1 MAKLPL
7 NMANTTV
14 TLKFCDN
21 KLLALNLFVIEVPG
35 MSHLPIIVGFG
46 GFSAA
51 GRSSGHHAYR
61 RMVIESLPVKD
72 RQETLA
78 GLAVMMGLI
87 QHDGEQYLDEMGKPL
102 SLSQIEMEYG
112 AAVLDGTLIRRI
124 EKTYFDVDA
133 AHWQKNA
140 VLGAGDQ
147 PLVFEMRR
155 RDLPE
160 PVPTNWLIRDLDD
173 DRVRVTAPTGLE
185 VKFDSYRELPVK
197 SAGQLPRGFNPGALY
212 NSHFHPRALQLAVI
226 GASDAVQSIG
236 IEWQLIMDAVE
247 PDQIGVYAS
256 NVMSQMDENGF
267 GGLLQARLKGGRV
280 STKQCP
286 LGLNTMPADFVNAY
300 ILGSVGHTGAIVGA
314 CASFLYNLRAA
325 VEDIASGK
333 CRVAV
338 VGNAEAPI
346 LPEIID
352 GYATMG
358 ALASE
363 EKLQKLDGV
372 AVADARRTS
381 RPFGENAGFTMA
393 EASQYIVLMDDALVM
408 ELGANIHG
416 AVSDVFINADGFKKS
431 ISAPGPGNFITMAKA
446 VAAAKAMLGDEAIRE
461 RSMIQAHGSSTP
473 QNRVTE
479 SHIFDQV
486 AEAFGITRWPVSA
499 VKAYVGHSLSAASG
513 EQLISS
519 LGIFKY
525 GLIPGIKTIDKVA
538 DDVFADR
545 LCISITDVNRKN
557 APIDVAFLNSKGF
570 GGNNAT
576 ANVLA
581 PHVVESMLERR
592 YGNVA
597 FAAYCEHRGL
607 AVSNAEKYDRLAL
620 TGNFNT
626 IYHFGKNL
634 IDESQIKISQ
644 SQVTLPGFAHAIDLQ
659 LVNRFADMTD

>member
-1 MAKLPL
+1 
-7 NMANTTV
+7 
-14 TLKFCDN
+14 
-21 KLLALNLFVIEVPG
+21 

-61 RMVIESLPVKD
+61 RMVIESLPAQE
-72 RQETLA
+72 RLETLA
-78 GLAVMMGLI
+78 GLAVMMGLVKYEN
-87 QHDGEQYLDEMGKPL
+87 DQYQDESGRALTPA
-102 SLSQIEMEYG
+102 QIESEYG

-124 EKTYFDVDA
+124 EKTFFDVDA

-147 PLVFEMRR
+147 PLAFDMRR

-160 PVPTNWLIRDLDD
+160 PIPANWQVKDLDE
-173 DRVRVTAPTGLE
+173 DRVRVVAPHGLE

-197 SAGQLPRGFNPGALY
+197 SAGQLPRGFNPGSLY
-212 NSHFHPRALQLAVI
+212 NSHYHPRALQLAVI
-226 GASDAVQSIG
+226 GASDAVQSMG
-236 IEWQLIMDAVE
+236 VNWQTVMDAVN
-247 PDQIGVYAS
+247 PDQVGVYAS

-280 STKQCP
+280 GSKQCP

-300 ILGSVGHTGAIVGA
+300 ILGSVGHTAALTGA

-325 VEDIASGK
+325 VEDIVAGK
-333 CRVAV
+333 CRVAI
-338 VGNAEAPI
+338 VGCAEAPI

-363 EKLQKLDGV
+363 EKLKKLDGTEET
-372 AVADARRTS
+372 DPRRTS

-408 ELGANIHG
+408 ELGADIHG

-431 ISAPGPGNFITMAKA
+431 ISAPGPGNYITMAKA
-446 VAAAKAMLGDEAIRE
+446 VAAARALVGDESVRE

-479 SHIFDQV
+479 SQIFDQI
-486 AEAFGITRWPVSA
+486 AQTFGITSWPVSA

-513 EQLISS
+513 EQLIAS

-538 DDVFADR
+538 DDVFASR
-545 LCISITDVNRKN
+545 LQISTTDIDRKN
-557 APIDVAFLNSKGF
+557 SPVDVAFLNSKGF

-576 ANVLA
+576 ANILA
-581 PHVVESMLERR
+581 PHVVESMLTRR
-592 YGNVA
+592 YGAEVV
-597 FAAYCEHRGL
+597 AAYQERRA
-607 AVSNAEKYDRLAL
+607 AVVAKANDYDQQAL
-620 TGNFNT
+620 KGNFDT

-634 IDESQIKISQ
+634 IDESQITISQ
-644 SQVTLPGFAHAIDLQ
+644 AKLTLPGFAQPIDLP
-659 LVNRFADMTD
+659 VTSRFADMLP

>member
-1 MAKLPL
+1 
-7 NMANTTV
+7 
-14 TLKFCDN
+14 
-21 KLLALNLFVIEVPG
+21 
-35 MSHLPIIVGFG
+35 MSHLPIVVGFG
-46 GFSAA
+46 GFNAA

-61 RMVIESLPVKD
+61 RMVIESLPSQE

-78 GLAVMMGLI
+78 GLAVMMGLLTYKDD
-87 QHDGEQYLDEMGKPL
+87 QFQDEAGRAY
-102 SLSQIEMEYG
+102 SLAQIESELG
-112 AAVLDGTLIRRI
+112 ATILDGTLIRRI
-124 EKTYFDVDA
+124 EKNYFDVDA
-133 AHWQKNA
+133 AHWQKSA
-140 VLGAGDQ
+140 VLGGDD
-147 PLVFEMRR
+147 PIVFEMRGR
-155 RDLPE
+155 ELPE
-160 PVPTNWLIRDLDD
+160 PVPADWTIEDIDG
-173 DRVRVTAPTGLE
+173 DRVRVSVAHGVE

-212 NSHFHPRALQLAVI
+212 NSHFHPRAIQMAVI
-226 GASDAVQSIG
+226 GASDAIQSIG
-236 IEWQLIMDAVE
+236 IEWQTIADAVH

-256 NVMSQMDENGF
+256 NVMSQMDEFGF

-300 ILGSVGHTGAIVGA
+300 ILGSVGHTGAAVGA

-325 VEDIASGK
+325 VEDITSGK

-363 EKLQKLDGV
+363 EKLKKLDGTD
-372 AVADARRTS
+372 VADPRRTS

-393 EASQYIVLMDDALVM
+393 EATQYIVLMDDALVM
-408 ELGANIHG
+408 ELGADIHG

-431 ISAPGPGNFITMAKA
+431 ISAPGPGNYITMAKA
-446 VAAAKAMLGDEAIRE
+446 VAAARAIVGDESIRE

-479 SHIFDQV
+479 SHIFDEV
-486 AEAFGITRWPVSA
+486 AKVFGIQNWPVSA

-519 LGIFKY
+519 LGTFKY

-538 DDVFADR
+538 DDVYKDR
-545 LCISITDVNRKN
+545 LSISITDVVRKN
-557 APIDVAFLNSKGF
+557 SPIDVAFLNSKGF

-576 ANVLA
+576 ASVLA
-581 PHVVESMLERR
+581 PHVVETMLSRR
-592 YGNVA
+592 YGADA
-597 FAAYCEHRGL
+597 FKGYSERRK
-607 AVSNAEKYDRLAL
+607 AVVTKSADYDKQAIK
-620 TGNFNT
+620 GNFDT
-626 IYHFGKNL
+626 IYHFGEGL
-634 IDESQIKISQ
+634 IDESKITITQNQI
-644 SQVTLPGFAHAIDLQ
+644 TLPGFAQPINLMIS
-659 LVNRFADMTD
+659 NRFADMCD

>member
-1 MAKLPL
+1 
-7 NMANTTV
+7 
-14 TLKFCDN
+14 
-21 KLLALNLFVIEVPG
+21 

-46 GFSAA
+46 GFNAA

-61 RMVIESLPVKD
+61 RMVIESLSSED

-78 GLAVMMGLI
+78 GLAVMMGLVTY
-87 QHDGEQYLDEMGKPL
+87 ENTQYKDSSGRIY
-102 SLSQIEMEYG
+102 SLAQIESELG
-112 AAVLDGTLIRRI
+112 DAVLDGTLIRRI

-133 AHWQKNA
+133 AHWQKSA
-140 VLGAGDQ
+140 VLGGEI
-147 PLVFEMRR
+147 PISFELRSR
-155 RDLPE
+155 ELPE
-160 PVPTNWLIRDLDD
+160 PVPADWLIEDIDGDL
-173 DRVRVTAPTGLE
+173 VRVTTQNGLE
-185 VKFDSYRELPVK
+185 VKFNSYRELPVK
-197 SAGQLPRGFNPGALY
+197 SAGQLPRGFTPGALY
-212 NSHFHPRALQLAVI
+212 KSHFHPRAIQLAVI
-226 GASDAVQSIG
+226 GASDAIQSIG
-236 IEWQLIMDAVE
+236 IEWQTIADAVK

-256 NVMSQMDENGF
+256 NVMSQMDEFGF
-267 GGLLQARLKGGRV
+267 GGLLQARLKGERV

-300 ILGSVGHTGAIVGA
+300 ILGSVGHTGATVGA

-325 VEDIASGK
+325 IEDIGSGK

-363 EKLQKLDGV
+363 EKLKKLDNCE
-372 AVADARRTS
+372 VADARRTS

-393 EASQYIVLMDDALVM
+393 EATQYIVLMDDALVM
-408 ELGANIHG
+408 ELGAQVHG

-431 ISAPGPGNFITMAKA
+431 ISAPGPGNYITMAKA
-446 VAAAKAMLGDEAIRE
+446 VAAARAIVGDKSIRE

-479 SHIFDQV
+479 SQIFDAV
-486 AEAFGITRWPVSA
+486 AKVFGIENWPVSA

-513 EQLISS
+513 EQLIAS

-538 DDVFADR
+538 DDVLAER
-545 LCISITDVNRKN
+545 LQISITDVDRK
-557 APIDVAFLNSKGF
+557 ASPLDVAFLNSKGF

-576 ANVLA
+576 ASVLA
-581 PHVVESMLERR
+581 PHVVESMLAKR
-592 YGNVA
+592 YGTET
-597 FAAYCEHRGL
+597 FAAYDLKRK
-607 AVSNAEKYDRLAL
+607 AVEIKASAYDEQA
-620 TGNFNT
+620 TKGNFDT
-626 IYHFGKNL
+626 IYHFGENL
-634 IDESQIKISQ
+634 IDESKITLTESHI
-644 SQVTLPGFAHAIDLQ
+644 TLPGFARPIDLI
-659 LVNRFADMTD
+659 VTNRFADMCGPTKSSSQ